1 VTNPP
6 LPPGRPASPATG
18 SHHGS
23 KRRGALALLLGAA
36 AAVCVA
42 VPAFADPSV
51 SSKQAEAQSVLGQ
64 IQQLDASLEHA
75 IEAYNAAT
83 IKLNKIRGDLKQN
96 ARELVIARKTLVRAQ
111 STLSRRLVEMYTS
124 GSDDSTL
131 AVLFGATSLDNM
143 LDRLDTV
150 DRVSSQDAGV
160 LKQVIASREE
170 IQARRLRLKRA
181 KAEQAEVVA
190 ERAAAKASVQRQLG
204 QRRALLSSIHGEIA
218 RLQAAERARQAALE
232 RRVQAQISTEHS
244 TAQVLA
250 ETVAGPVAGGG
261 SGSSAGGGS
270 SAAPVPAP
278 PPSRA
283 GGVVGIAMQYLG
295 TPYRWGGAAPGGF
308 DCSGFVMYVFAQVGI
323 SLPHNAA
330 AQYGYGSPV
339 SRDQLAPGDIVFF
352 NGLGHNGIYVGGGSF
367 IHSPHTGD
375 VVKISSMSGWY
386 ASTYVGARRM

>member
-1 VTNPP
+1 M
-6 LPPGRPASPATG
+6 
-18 SHHGS
+18 
-23 KRRGALALLLGAA
+23 
-36 AAVCVA
+36 
-42 VPAFADPSV
+42 PAFADPSI
-51 SSKQAEAQSVLGQ
+51 SSKQSQAQSVLGQ

-96 ARELVIARKTLVRAQ
+96 AHELHIAKANLVQAQ
-111 STLSRRLVEMYTS
+111 STLSRRLVAMYTS

-131 AVLFGATSLDNM
+131 AVLFGATSLDNL

-170 IQARRLRLKRA
+170 IRARRLRLKRA
-181 KAEQAEVVA
+181 KAEQAQVVA
-190 ERAAAKASVQRQLG
+190 ERAAAKASVQSQLG
-204 QRRALLSSIHGEIA
+204 QRRALLSSIRGEIA
-218 RLQAAERARQAALE
+218 RLQAAERARQAELE
-232 RRVQAQISTEHS
+232 RRVQAQISSEHS
-244 TAQVLA
+244 SAQVLA
-250 ETVAGPVAGGG
+250 ETVGGPVAGGSSGGSTGG
-261 SGSSAGGGS
+261 SGSNTA
-270 SAAPVPAP
+270 PAP

-283 GGVVGIAMQYLG
+283 GGGVVGIAMQYLG
-295 TPYRWGGAAPGGF
+295 TPYRWGGASPSGF

-330 AQYGYGSPV
+330 AQYGYGSSV
-339 SRDQLAPGDIVFF
+339 SRDQLQPGDVVFF

-375 VVKISSMSGWY
+375 VVKISSLSGWY